1 MNGNSVVMR
10 SNNIFS
16 FWWQKMANQVKTNY
30 GQNRF
35 VHDEIAVD
43 KRHLVRKQ
51 RVMNE
56 SKTIQFLNDKSHAIR
71 NLFDRIF

>member
-1 MNGNSVVMR
+1 MVIALLWEATIYSH
-10 SNNIFS
+10 FDEK
-16 FWWQKMANQVKTNY
+16 KMANQVKTNY
-30 GQNRF
+30 GQNRI

-43 KRHLVRKQ
+43 KSHLMRKQ

-56 SKTIQFLNDKSHAIR
+56 SKTIQFLNDKSHTIR